1 MSDITALG
9 WDDTRAE
16 QFEPH
21 ADAGLT
27 PGRVAVQHRGAYDVL
42 TELGELRV
50 RRRRAPLRRASS
62 PADLPAVGDWVA
74 VAARPDEQGGTI
86 QAVLPRSTKFS
97 RKTAW
102 QAAEEQVLAANV
114 DVVLIVTS
122 INEDI
127 NLRRLERYLTL
138 AWESGAKP
146 VFVLTK
152 ADLADDVDAAVTEVE
167 SIAFGVPV
175 VPISNVSGAGL
186 DALRSHLGPGVTAAL
201 LGSSGVGKST
211 LVNTLLGEELLA
223 TREIRDDGKGRHTTT
238 RRELVQLPGGALVID
253 TPGMREIQLWVADEG
268 LEEAFEDVTELFGRC
283 RFSDCGHESE
293 PGCAVKAAIE
303 DGSLSPERWES
314 YLKLQREIAHL
325 ERRLDKRAT
334 AEERKRWKA
343 LSVFAREAGRAKG
356 GDASRRPTS
365 AGQAVYHRP
374 VPPSARSWRGTS
386 SGSRPRRPS
395 STPRAGCT
403 SAASARSSSSRASG
417 SSGSSPSGTCSAP
430 SRRTA
435 STGRCPS
442 R

>member
-1 MSDITALG
+1 VHDLIALG
-9 WDDTRAE
+9 WDDIRAE

-21 ADAGLT
+21 LEAGLI

-42 TELGELRV
+42 TELGELRCDV
-50 RRRRAPLRRASS
+50 AGRLYDESSS

-74 VAARPDEQGGTI
+74 VAARPDEQGGTV
-86 QAVLPRSTKFS
+86 QAVLPRRTKFS

-122 INEDI
+122 LNEDL

-138 AWESGAKP
+138 AWESGARP

-152 ADLADDVDAAVTEVE
+152 ADLAADVDAAVQEVE

-175 VPISNVSGAGL
+175 VALSNVTGEGL
-186 DALRSHLGPGVTAAL
+186 DALRSHLGPGVAAAL

-211 LVNTLLGEELLA
+211 LVNTLLGEELLE

-268 LEEAFEDVTELFGRC
+268 LEEAFEDVNELFGHC
-283 RFSDCGHESE
+283 RFTDCSHESE
-293 PGCAVKAAIE
+293 PGCAVKAAIA
-303 DGSLSPERWES
+303 DGSLSADRWES
-314 YLKLQREIAHL
+314 YLKLQREMAHL
-325 ERRLDKRAT
+325 ERRLDKRAA

-356 GDASRRPTS
+356 RR
-365 AGQAVYHRP
+365 
-374 VPPSARSWRGTS
+374 
-386 SGSRPRRPS
+386 
-395 STPRAGCT
+395 
-403 SAASARSSSSRASG
+403 
-417 SSGSSPSGTCSAP
+417 
-430 SRRTA
+430 
-435 STGRCPS
+435 
-442 R
+442 